1 MDTLV
6 RGAVV
11 GITAAILGLVLKKT
25 SPETALMLALA
36 SCAAIL
42 IGAFEK
48 ADEVLEYVR
57 EVSAAGNIPTELTG
71 PVLKCTGIAVVSK
84 VSADACRDAGASS
97 AAGAVELVGVVS
109 GIAVSIPLIRSVLN
123 ILGGVI

>member
-6 RGAVV
+6 RGAVI

-25 SPETALMLALA
+25 SPEIALMLALA
-36 SCAAIL
+36 ACAAIL

-48 ADEVLEYVR
+48 AGEVLEYVR
-57 EVSAAGNIPTELTG
+57 AISAAGSIPLELTG

-84 VSADACRDAGASS
+84 ISADACRDAGASS
-97 AAGAVELVGVVS
+97 AAGAVELVGVIS
-109 GIAVSIPLIRSVLN
+109 GLAVSIPLIKTVLN
-123 ILGGVI
+123 ILGGVV